1 MLDKTQLTKVAVAG
15 FGAAMASVYAIPEA
29 HATIIPISFSPAS
42 VGFSSG
48 PSAATVAFSTASGPV
63 TSVLQFN
70 NQWGKSIDAGQTSG
84 AAVFNA
90 AAGSLV
96 SPGPATSGP
105 GWLSQT
111 TAATGS
117 GYIGFRTG
125 TGNVGWFEVNWGGAG
140 GTVKYLKGAYANA
153 GESII
158 VGQLA
163 TGVPEPSEIGLL
175 TLGLL
180 ALGAAGVRQRR
191 EARKLVQ
198 PRPAA

>member
-29 HATIIPISFSPAS
+29 HATIIPISFSPTS
-42 VGFSSG
+42 VSFGSQVPG
-48 PSAATVAFSTASGPV
+48 TTVAFSTASGPV
-63 TSVLQFN
+63 FEVSQFN
-70 NQWGKSIDAGQTSG
+70 DGIGKTIHVDSSLGSL
-84 AAVFNA
+84 VNA
-90 AAGSLV
+90 AAGSLL
-96 SPGPATSGP
+96 SPGSFASSGGVAQSP
-105 GWLSQT
+105 
-111 TAATGS
+111 AATGS
-117 GYIGFRTG
+117 GYVGFRTDAG
-125 TGNVGWFEVNWGGAG
+125 KVGWFEVNWGGAG
-140 GTVKYLKGAYANA
+140 GAVKYLKGAYANA

-175 TLGLL
+175 ALGLL

-198 PRPAA
+198 PRQAA